1 MERPI
6 WCDKEIVGKNAL
18 PVPGCGFPCASL
30 KEALAG
36 REDAFALTLNGDW
49 AFLFCPSVDA
59 CPQGFERPEFDDVN
73 FDRLPVPS
81 NWQLHGYD
89 TPIYSNTRYPLPIST
104 KRAELPSIDPGRNP
118 VGLYR
123 RRFSVPPAF
132 AGRRVLLQLDGVN
145 SAAEVWCNGR
155 FAGFCLSSFDAHRFD
170 LTGLLAP
177 GENLLA
183 VKVYRWSAGSYLEDQ
198 DMWRL
203 AGIFRDVWLVAEPE
217 AGIRDL
223 TVKTLFPGGYD
234 SAVLDLT
241 VDLPQTPMEKS
252 KDRRKIRVTI

>member
-1 MERPI
+1 M
-6 WCDKEIVGKNAL
+6 
-18 PVPGCGFPCASL
+18 
-30 KEALAG
+30 
-36 REDAFALTLNGDW
+36 
-49 AFLFCPSVDA
+49 DA

-104 KRAELPSIDPGRNP
+104 RAELPSIDPARNP

-155 FAGFCLSSFDAHRFD
+155 FAGFCLSSFDAHP
-170 LTGLLAP
+170 L
-177 GENLLA
+177 
-183 VKVYRWSAGSYLEDQ
+183 
-198 DMWRL
+198 
-203 AGIFRDVWLVAEPE
+203 
-217 AGIRDL
+217 
-223 TVKTLFPGGYD
+223 
-234 SAVLDLT
+234 
-241 VDLPQTPMEKS
+241 
-252 KDRRKIRVTI
+252 